1 MAIGD
6 AYATLAELKAYASV
20 QKNTHDDLLEDVLAA
35 ASRGIELVC
44 HRQFNVAATATARA
58 YRPLHGRIVE
68 VDDFHTTTD
77 LAVATDS
84 AGDGMYDTVWTSA
97 DFQLEPLNGVIGGQP
112 GWPFSMVRAVN
123 SLLFPTAA
131 RASVQVTAAW
141 GWASVPTPVK
151 QACLIVAEE
160 LFKLKDAP
168 FGVAGMDTYGT
179 VRVRENPMVM
189 RKLAPYV
196 LDPVLA

>member
-1 MAIGD
+1 MLGD
-6 AYATLAELKAYASV
+6 PYATLAELKAYASV
-20 QKNTHDDLLEDVLAA
+20 QKNTHDDLLGDALSA

-44 HRQFNVAATATARA
+44 HRQFNTDAAATARV

-68 VDDFHTTTD
+68 VDDFHTTTG
-77 LAVATDS
+77 LVVATDG
-84 AGDGMYDTVWTSA
+84 AGDGTYDTAWTSA
-97 DFQLEPLNGVIGGQP
+97 DFQLEPLNGVVGGQP

-123 SLLFPTAA
+123 SLLFPTAG

-141 GWASVPTPVK
+141 GWPAVPTPVK